1 MCFVNLTERLRL
13 LPSQRQRTHSLLNLL
28 TLFLP
33 AVSGS
38 ITPCAYFSLVHQV
51 VHRMVH
57 MLLLPLAVEHSL
69 MTHTDYQNMDEEQL
83 FLSHVTAALDWSF
96 DLLPSSC
103 LVSVPPPVSVS
114 CQQWT
119 TRPILAPSVLL
130 WFHACVCVFQT
141 GRSPHWP
148 CCWGEQH
155 SPSSPFSWRSS
166 RSASAAG
173 VAATSP

>member
-13 LPSQRQRTHSLLNLL
+13 LPSQRQRTHSLLDLL

-38 ITPCAYFSLVHQV
+38 ITSCAYFSLVLQV

-130 WFHACVCVFQT
+130 
-141 GRSPHWP
+141 
-148 CCWGEQH
+148 
-155 SPSSPFSWRSS
+155 
-166 RSASAAG
+166 
-173 VAATSP
+173 